1 MLVLLDYSY
10 PDYEIMS
17 QLSKLACV
25 TEVNRVDG
33 PYDIIVKLSDN
44 NMDTIK
50 ESIGKHMTRIQGI
63 QSTLTLMSVWLII
76 GWSLIVD
83 CVNIDVHSAIDINSV
98 CSRWLIL
105 PWQWTTYTSVSHPT
119 EPANYTGSYTYEYR
133 VTSVIFSTGL
143 LIQIKLLYYRKL
155 VK

>member
-1 MLVLLDYSY
+1 MFLIPITEYITTLYLSNITREILPTAYVLVLLDYHY

-50 ESIGKHMTRIQGI
+50 ESIGKYMTRINGI
-63 QSTLTLMSVWLII
+63 QSTLTLM
-76 GWSLIVD
+76 
-83 CVNIDVHSAIDINSV
+83 A
-98 CSRWLIL
+98 
-105 PWQWTTYTSVSHPT
+105 
-119 EPANYTGSYTYEYR
+119 E
-133 VTSVIFSTGL
+133 
-143 LIQIKLLYYRKL
+143 
-155 VK
+155 

>member
-1 MLVLLDYSY
+1 MIALISECCSQALTFLISNTRYVLVNQIDTSNNITNYIIILPTAYVLVLLDYNY
-10 PDYEIMS
+10 PDYDILS

-63 QSTLTLMSVWLII
+63 QSTLTLMSV
-76 GWSLIVD
+76 
-83 CVNIDVHSAIDINSV
+83 
-98 CSRWLIL
+98 
-105 PWQWTTYTSVSHPT
+105 
-119 EPANYTGSYTYEYR
+119 
-133 VTSVIFSTGL
+133 
-143 LIQIKLLYYRKL
+143 
-155 VK
+155 